1 MLKNDVE
8 ILGDLMKDMLYV
20 ALQKLNSTDE
30 TADLD
35 LDLESELSIEDLLNE
50 DKKEDNFKDRLQYAS
65 DLMNQNIKNAEEK
78 VKNKERKILID
89 SPLDV
94 KNKKESDSV
103 SCSCDCG
110 CSDKNKKES
119 ESCSCGCECSDKNKL
134 NVKNSFTASSL
145 NEQKEDKVKLI
156 NVNKTAE
163 KILTKIYDDIK
174 SNAEKKFVEY
184 DFMDEQWDNLLLN
197 VRLVTVLKVLER
209 VANHLKSN
217 GFAVTSYNVYTED
230 SIAELYMAIDW

>member
-8 ILGDLMKDMLYV
+8 MLGDLMKDMLYV

-30 TADLD
+30 TADSDLD
-35 LDLESELSIEDLLNE
+35 LDSELSIEDLLNE
-50 DKKEDNFKDRLQYAS
+50 DKKEDTFKDRLQYAS

-94 KNKKESDSV
+94 NS
-103 SCSCDCG
+103 
-110 CSDKNKKES
+110 KKES
-119 ESCSCGCECSDKNKL
+119 ESCFCGCECECGCSDKNKL

-145 NEQKEDKVKLI
+145 LEQPKKDKVKLI

-163 KILTKIYDDIK
+163 KILTQIYDDIK
-174 SNAEKKFVEY
+174 SNKIDRIVEY
-184 DFMDEQWDNLLLN
+184 DFTDEKWNDLLLN
-197 VRLVTVLKVLER
+197 VRLKTVLKLLKR
-209 VANHLKSN
+209 MANHLESN
-217 GFAVTSYNVYTED
+217 GFYVTTEYTYDNNVA
-230 SIAELYMAIDW
+230 SMLYMAVEW

>member
-8 ILGDLMKDMLYV
+8 MLGDLMKDMLYV

-35 LDLESELSIEDLLNE
+35 LESELSIEDLLNE
-50 DKKEDNFKDRLQYAS
+50 DKKEDTFKDRLQYAS

-94 KNKKESDSV
+94 NS
-103 SCSCDCG
+103 
-110 CSDKNKKES
+110 KKES
-119 ESCSCGCECSDKNKL
+119 ESCSCGCGCSDKNKL

-145 NEQKEDKVKLI
+145 LKQPKKDKVKLI

-163 KILTKIYDDIK
+163 KILTQIYDDIK
-174 SNAEKKFVEY
+174 SNKIDRIVEY
-184 DFMDEQWDNLLLN
+184 DFTDEKWNDLLLN
-197 VRLVTVLKVLER
+197 VRLKTVLKLLKR
-209 VANHLKSN
+209 MANHLESN
-217 GFAVTSYNVYTED
+217 GFYVTTEYTYD
-230 SIAELYMAIDW
+230 NNGASMLYMAVEW

>member
-8 ILGDLMKDMLYV
+8 MIGDLMKDMLYV

-30 TADLD
+30 TAD

-89 SPLDV
+89 SPLNV
-94 KNKKESDSV
+94 NS
-103 SCSCDCG
+103 
-110 CSDKNKKES
+110 KKES
-119 ESCSCGCECSDKNKL
+119 ESCSCGCGCSDKNKL

-145 NEQKEDKVKLI
+145 LEQPKKDKVKLI

-163 KILTKIYDDIK
+163 KILTQIYDDIK
-174 SNAEKKFVEY
+174 SNKIDRIVEY
-184 DFMDEQWDNLLLN
+184 DFTDEKWNDLLLN
-197 VRLVTVLKVLER
+197 VRLKTVLKLLKR
-209 VANHLKSN
+209 MANHLESN
-217 GFAVTSYNVYTED
+217 GFYVTTEYTYDNNVA
-230 SIAELYMAIDW
+230 SMLYMAVEW

>member
-1 MLKNDVE
+1 MSKNDVE
-8 ILGDLMKDMLYV
+8 MLGDLMKDMLHV

-30 TADLD
+30 TADSDLD
-35 LDLESELSIEDLLNE
+35 LDSEVSIEDLLNE
-50 DKKEDNFKDRLQYAS
+50 DKKEDTFKDRLQYAS

-94 KNKKESDSV
+94 KGEKMKSKEMCGCGCGKTV
-103 SCSCDCG
+103 EECDCND
-110 CSDKNKKES
+110 CNTK
-119 ESCSCGCECSDKNKL
+119 KNKL
-134 NVKNSFTASSL
+134 NVANSFTADSL
-145 NEQKEDKVKLI
+145 KESKVRLI

-163 KILTKIYDDIK
+163 KILTTIYSDIK
-174 SNAEKKFVEY
+174 SNASKGSLEY
-184 DFMDEQWDNLLLN
+184 DFMDKKWDALLLN

-217 GFAVTSYNVYTED
+217 GFAVTSYNLYMED